1 MNENQAKER
10 IRQMISFVQ
19 EEAKEKAREIE
30 SKTEHE
36 YNNAKA
42 KFLHEAKEKLTA
54 EYDKKW
60 KQLEIE
66 KRIARSAAI
75 NAARME
81 VMKARHECMSSLLEE
96 ARFRVHERNASDQN
110 GHRGVLTELIVE
122 GLIKLLD
129 TEVEVICRQDDVS
142 LVSGVLG
149 QAKGRYE
156 EIMQRE
162 TGKNYTATLT
172 VSSEEYL
179 PPPPQRGSNMP
190 SCCGGVVLRSLNG
203 KIRCINTLDKRIEMA
218 YENSVPHLRKII
230 F

>member
-1 MNENQAKER
+1 MNEGQAKER

-42 KFLHEAKEKLTA
+42 KFLHQAKEKLSA

-60 KQLEIE
+60 KQLEIQ
-66 KRIARSAAI
+66 KRIAHSAAI
-75 NAARME
+75 NSARME
-81 VMKARHECMSSLLEE
+81 VMKARTECMVSLLEE
-96 ARFRVHERNASDQN
+96 ARFKVHEKNQKDQN
-110 GHRGVLTELIVE
+110 SYKDILTQLIVE

-129 TEVEVICRQDDVS
+129 TEVKIHCREVDVS
-142 LVSGVLG
+142 IVSSAVDE
-149 QAKGRYE
+149 AKARYE
-156 EIMQRE
+156 EIMLEE
-162 TGKNYTATLT
+162 TGKNYTVNLEVADGDF
-172 VSSEEYL
+172 L
-179 PPPPQRGSNMP
+179 PPPPEKGVNTP
-190 SCCGGVVLRSLNG
+190 SCCGGVILQSNAG

-218 YENSVPHLRKII
+218 YEASVPHLRKII